1 MLLEPRSFRSLL
13 KGKSRAQ
20 IAAALQALPDKQALT
35 LMHDWHGIWA
45 REQQLPPPGDWRT
58 WLINAGRGF
67 GKTRVG
73 AEEARAAS
81 DRYPILHL
89 AGPTSADVR
98 DIMVEGESG
107 ILSVSPNWNRPAYE
121 PSKRRLTWP
130 NGSRALLFSADE
142 PDRFRGPQCYWAW
155 CDELAAWRYP
165 DAWDQLQFGLR
176 LGSHPQCVVTTTPRP
191 TALIRSLIA
200 DPTTVVTRGSTF
212 DNKANLAPA
221 FLDRVKAKYEGTRLG
236 RQELYAELLED
247 TPGALWTWSM
257 LDPIRLATVPDRAA
271 MARIVVAVDPA
282 VTSNKDSDAT
292 GIVVVG
298 LGHDGLGY
306 VLEDATDIYTP
317 LGWAEVV
324 VRLFRKWMADKVVAE
339 VNNGGDLVEINM
351 RQVDKTIPYKGVWAS
366 KGKRTRA
373 EPVSALYEQAR
384 IRHAPFLRDLELQQ
398 TTWSAGTGEDSPN
411 NIDAEVWGFSE
422 LFNLSTALPP
432 AKSQLFL

>member
-13 KGKSRAQ
+13 KGKSKAQ
-20 IAAALQALPDKQALT
+20 ISAALLALPDTQALA
-35 LMHDWHGIWA
+35 LMYDWHGIWA
-45 REQQLPPPGDWRT
+45 RDKQLPPEGDWRT

-73 AEEARAAS
+73 AEETRAAAE
-81 DRYPILHL
+81 RHPILHL
-89 AGPTSADVR
+89 AGPTSSDVR

-107 ILSVSPNWNRPAYE
+107 ILAVSPNWNRPRYE

-176 LGSHPQCVVTTTPRP
+176 LGTHPQCVVTTTPRP
-191 TALIRSLIA
+191 TQLIRELLA

-212 DNKANLAPA
+212 ENAGNLAQV

-247 TPGALWTWSM
+247 TPGALWNWGM
-257 LDPIRLATVPDRAA
+257 LDPIRLDMVPARET
-271 MARIVVAVDPA
+271 MTRIVVAVDPA
-282 VTSNKDSDAT
+282 VSSKKTSDET

-298 LGHDGLGY
+298 IDARGMGY
-306 VLEDATDIYTP
+306 VLEDATSIYTP
-317 LGWAEVV
+317 LGWAKKVV
-324 VRLFRKWMADKVVAE
+324 SLYKKWMADRVVAE
-339 VNNGGDLVEINM
+339 VNNGGDLVEINL
-351 RQVDKTIPYKGVWAS
+351 RQVDKTIPYTSVWAS
-366 KGKRTRA
+366 KGKKTRA

-384 IRHAPFLRDLELQQ
+384 IRHAPFLTDLELQQ
-398 TTWSAGTGEDSPN
+398 TTWAAGIDEDSPN
-411 NIDAEVWGFSE
+411 NIDAMVWGFTD
-422 LFNLSTALPP
+422 LFNLSTDTPRAPL
-432 AKSQLFL
+432 QVF